1 MFFVKKELFRNW
13 YIVILGMLVTAFV
26 FSVSM
31 VLFSLSSSIKD
42 NHIDELNRSY
52 PDGIQIQLS
61 KNNFNKF
68 SQIEYS
74 DAYQF
79 VIFTGNSISFNI
91 GMTTKKS
98 HYIEQIDENFFYH
111 QYNGLFVQSTQALPS
126 FIQNQFT
133 FFEKTTDSLNE
144 TNIYP
149 IYFSQDFA
157 DYLGVEINDQISLR
171 FLDGNDNLLNPTDY
185 VSLKV
190 SGIYQTD
197 TPQYQYIH
205 YVVTIPEMSSLYTSY
220 STIFNTGI
228 VINDMSEIYHIHD
241 QLEIRGIQFTGI
253 FGFADYLK
261 MNQNMSV
268 IFLILSMI
276 ILVIGTFLLLNIT
289 FLIIKNRMEWITMVK
304 SLGLSS
310 IKIVFVYVFIMQ
322 FILLIA
328 CSISVGLVYVMN
340 NRIEHLAELI
350 LEFRFINTFNLMHF
364 LSVYAIAFVF
374 LCLLSLFIYTYIRK
388 HSVNELITVRV

>member
-42 NHIDELNRSY
+42 NHMDELTRSY

-61 KNNFNKF
+61 KTNFNRF
-68 SQIEYS
+68 SQIEYD

-79 VIFTGNSISFNI
+79 VIFTGNSISFNM

-98 HYIEQIDENFFYH
+98 HYIEQVDENFYYH
-111 QYNGLFVQSTQALPS
+111 QYNGLFIQSTQALPL
-126 FIQNQFT
+126 FIENHFS
-133 FFEKTTDSLNE
+133 FFEKTTDSFDE
-144 TNIYP
+144 KNIYP
-149 IYFSQDFA
+149 IYFSQAFA
-157 DYLGVEINDQISLR
+157 DYLDVQVHDQISLR
-171 FLDGNDNLLNPTDY
+171 FLDGNDNLLNPTDFIN
-185 VSLKV
+185 LKV
-190 SGIYQTD
+190 SGIYQTE
-197 TPQYQYIH
+197 TPEYQYVH
-205 YVVTIPEMSSLYTSY
+205 YVVTIPEMSSLYTRY
-220 STIFNTGI
+220 STIFNPGI
-228 VINDMSEIYHIHD
+228 VINDMNEIYAIHD
-241 QLEIRGIQFTGI
+241 ALEIRGIQFTGI
-253 FGFADYLK
+253 FGFAEYLK
-261 MNQNMSV
+261 MNQNMSI

-289 FLIIKNRMEWITMVK
+289 LLIIKNRIEWITMVK

-328 CSISVGLVYVMN
+328 CIMSVGLVYVMN

-350 LEFRFINTFNLMHF
+350 LDFKFINTFNLLHF
-364 LSVYAIAFVF
+364 LSVYIIAFIF
-374 LCLLSLFIYTYIRK
+374 LCLLSLFIYNYIRK